1 MRSRSKK
8 ALQAAFAAALLLP
21 GAWAFGAQPAT
32 VTAPDRIVPSAQVPT
47 PAVDQGDG
55 GSYSPATVGAA
66 IEKLKNDPNLKFSR
80 YVHTLRWAEKKDD
93 AQRPAA
99 NSAWLDW
106 LLDLFRWVGEA
117 GRIFVWVV
125 CAILAALIAIFLVR
139 VIRAANL
146 ERSGVAAHAP
156 THVRDLDIRPESLPD
171 DIGASARE
179 LWNRGDH
186 RQALALLYR
195 GALSRL
201 VHAHGVPVKHS
212 STEGEC
218 VALAAQHL
226 NASATAYFAQLVRVW
241 QRAVYGGNDPQTDTV
256 MALCDGFSAALDPP
270 APLAAPAGAAA

>member
-1 MRSRSKK
+1 LHG
-8 ALQAAFAAALLLP
+8 AVAAALLLLS
-21 GAWAFGAQPAT
+21 GWVFGAQPTGLASPPER
-32 VTAPDRIVPSAQVPT
+32 APPAQPAPPPA
-47 PAVDQGDG
+47 PAVAQGEG
-55 GSYSPATVGAA
+55 GPYSPATVGAA

-80 YVHTLRWAEKKDD
+80 YVHTLRWAGKNE
-93 AQRPAA
+93 QQPTTTVP
-99 NSAWLDW
+99 SWLDW
-106 LLDLFRWVGEA
+106 LLNLFRWVAEM
-117 GRIFVWVV
+117 GRIFVWVA
-125 CAILAALIAIFLVR
+125 CAIVAAVIVIFVVR
-139 VIRAANL
+139 IIRAANL
-146 ERSGVAAHAP
+146 ERSSIAAYAP

-179 LWNRGDH
+179 LWNRGEH

-226 NASATAYFAQLVRVW
+226 NASATGYFAQLVRVW

-256 MALCDGFSAALDPP
+256 MALCEGFSAALDPP
-270 APLAAPAGAAA
+270 PPAAAPASAAA